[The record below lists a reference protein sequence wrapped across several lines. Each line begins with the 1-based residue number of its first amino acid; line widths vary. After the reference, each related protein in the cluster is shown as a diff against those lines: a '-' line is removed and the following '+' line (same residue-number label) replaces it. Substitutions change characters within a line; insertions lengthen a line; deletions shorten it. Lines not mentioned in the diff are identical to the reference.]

1 MEATATHIAPLVQ
14 APDAPGRAIRRLRWA
29 WWPLL
34 CLVVDW
40 VLAAIIA
47 VEILAG
53 VQFHH

>member
-29 WWPLL
+29 WWPLV

-40 VLAAIIA
+40 VVAAIIA